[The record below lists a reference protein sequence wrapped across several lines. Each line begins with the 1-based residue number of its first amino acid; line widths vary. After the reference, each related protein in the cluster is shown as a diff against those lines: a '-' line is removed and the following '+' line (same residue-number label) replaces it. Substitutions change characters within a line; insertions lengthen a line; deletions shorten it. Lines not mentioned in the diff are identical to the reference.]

1 MKKKSVDLEEKV
13 VKKNEE
19 VIDEH
24 WSFKRILI
32 FSSFLALIGFGVYYF
47 FSLKSKAVLGEAD
60 NAARVN
66 SAQIELPNA
75 ENIDEIIGGAE
86 ESIANIDANDIVSS
100 QPQIQNAIEQL
111 EKLTNRDNFKD
122 TFCSTICSE

>member
-1 MKKKSVDLEEKV
+1 MKKKSTDFEEKV
-13 VKKNEE
+13 VKSNEDE
-19 VIDEH
+19 IEEH
-24 WSFKRILI
+24 WSIKRILI
-32 FSSFLALIGFGVYYF
+32 FSSFLALIGFGVFYF

-66 SAQIELPNA
+66 SAQIEIPNA

-100 QPQIQNAIEQL
+100 QPQIQNAIKQL
-111 EKLTNRDNFKD
+111 EKLTNQDNFKD
-122 TFCSTICSE
+122 TLCSTICSK